1 MLAVPVMDN
10 ADLSLYVDDLDPGH
24 PSHLPL
30 HSFYDPKLK
39 RTAVKVRPG
48 THYVTGRRDQVIL
61 TTLGSCVAACIR
73 DTVAGIGGMNHF
85 MLPESDSGLWGG
97 ASAALRY
104 GNHAMEVLINDLL
117 KKGAARNRLEI
128 KLFGGASVINSA
140 SDVGGRNIEFV
151 QRFMKNEH
159 MATAVQ
165 HLGGKQARS
174 LCYFPDSG
182 RVRMK
187 LLDHSRDKEILA
199 DEISLKTR
207 LEERRKQGMGG
218 DVELF

>member
-1 MLAVPVMDN
+1 MLAVPNMKKVD
-10 ADLSLYVDDLDPGH
+10 ASLYVDDLDPGH
-24 PSHLPL
+24 PGEKPL
-30 HSFYDPKLK
+30 HTFFDPKLN

-48 THYVTGRRDQVIL
+48 THYVTSKADQVIV
-61 TTLGSCVAACIR
+61 TTLGSCIAACIR

-85 MLPESDSGLWGG
+85 MLPESESGLWGG

-128 KLFGGASVINSA
+128 KLFGGGSVINSV
-140 SDVGGRNIEFV
+140 SDVGERNIQFIL
-151 QRFMKNEH
+151 RYMKNEH

-165 HLGGKQARS
+165 HLGGKLARS
-174 LCYFPDSG
+174 ICYFPDSG

-199 DEISLKTR
+199 DEDKFKDR
-207 LEERRKQGMGG
+207 LEQRKKQGLGG